1 MSPQRS
7 TPPAA
12 RRRPQGRRL
21 AALGLALL
29 GLLGLLDGGAAL
41 AQSMSAAVGV
51 QIVLDERSVE
61 SIRAWRRA
69 QGLDPAPA
77 GTAQTT
83 TADARQRQQQR
94 FAAAPL
100 PPRLRDLPHLAGG
113 S

>member
-21 AALGLALL
+21 AALGLA
-29 GLLGLLDGGAAL
+29 LLGLLDGGAAL

>member
-29 GLLGLLDGGAAL
+29 GLLDGGAAL

-51 QIVLDERSVE
+51 QILLDERSVE

>member
-7 TPPAA
+7 TPPAV

-21 AALGLALL
+21 VALGLA
-29 GLLGLLDGGAAL
+29 LLGLLDGGAAL

-77 GTAQTT
+77 GTAQTA
-83 TADARQRQQQR
+83 TADARQRQQLR

-100 PPRLRDLPHLAGG
+100 PPRLRDLPHVASG

>member
-21 AALGLALL
+21 AALGLA
-29 GLLGLLDGGAAL
+29 LLGLLDGGAAL

-100 PPRLRDLPHLAGG
+100 PPRLRDLPHVASG